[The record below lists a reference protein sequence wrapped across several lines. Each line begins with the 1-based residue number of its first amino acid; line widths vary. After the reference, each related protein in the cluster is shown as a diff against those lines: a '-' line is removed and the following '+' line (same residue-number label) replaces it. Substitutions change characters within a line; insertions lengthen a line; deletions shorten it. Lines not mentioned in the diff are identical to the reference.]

1 MAFQTAYHMDDS
13 DADDE
18 YERSVITSPVVPTDD
33 ENSPIDSDP
42 ASAEHTPTF
51 GRTDKQN
58 LSPGISI
65 LEWTTGQT
73 ADYLSTLGL
82 HQYRDKFI
90 GWKCEQPF
98 QEVADMLQK
107 MKLWVKR

>member
-1 MAFQTAYHMDDS
+1 MAMAFQTAYHADDS

-18 YERSVITSPVVPTDD
+18 YERSIITSPILPTDD
-33 ENSPIDSDP
+33 ETSPIDSEP

-51 GRTDKQN
+51 GRTDTQN
-58 LSPGISI
+58 PSPGASI

-73 ADYLSTLGL
+73 ADYLVSLGL

-90 GWKCEQPF
+90 GTPLVILEK
-98 QEVADMLQK
+98 
-107 MKLWVKR
+107 